1 MGIIIQKK
9 NWCSKYAYTVEFE
22 PSATALELEGDGYV
36 VASLGVDSGYV
47 PYTAF
52 SAKDSY
58 MKENPEVI
66 KGFVAALKKGM
77 EYVDSH
83 TPEEI
88 AEVIAPQFPD
98 TDEETMATI
107 IKRYA
112 DQDTWKLDLVFEEDA
127 YQLLL
132 DILDEAGQL
141 TERPA
146 YETLVTT
153 DYVK

>member
-1 MGIIIQKK
+1 M
-9 NWCSKYAYTVEFE
+9 
-22 PSATALELEGDGYV
+22 

-77 EYVDSH
+77 DYVYSH
-83 TPEEI
+83 TPEEV
-88 AEVIAPQFPD
+88 AAVIAPQFPD
-98 TDEETMATI
+98 TDEETMAII

-112 DQDTWKLDLVFEEDA
+112 EQDTWKRDLVFEEDA

-141 TERPA
+141 SARPD
-146 YETLVTT
+146 YEKLVTT
-153 DYVK
+153 AYAK

>member
-1 MGIIIQKK
+1 M
-9 NWCSKYAYTVEFE
+9 
-22 PSATALELEGDGYV
+22 

-77 EYVDSH
+77 DYVYSH
-83 TPEEI
+83 SPEEV
-88 AEVIAPQFPD
+88 ADVIAPQFKD
-98 TDEETMATI
+98 TDKETMAI
-107 IKRYA
+107 IIGRYA
-112 DQDTWKLDLVFEEDA
+112 DQDTWKKDLVFEQDA

-141 TERPA
+141 SARPE
-146 YETLVTT
+146 YEKLVTT
-153 DYVK
+153 AYTN